1 MARDIYFR
9 SLIQK
14 LYGVY
19 GRMEN
24 SRSEKSEYFV
34 YSTIVSEKIIVYR
47 VILIS
52 FLIFREIIGWKYLNT
67 FRVKELYKLFFQYW
81 LHYYH
86 PK

>member
-34 YSTIVSEKIIVYR
+34 YFTIVSEKIIVYR

-52 FLIFREIIGWKYLNT
+52 FLIFREIIGWKYLNI

>member
-24 SRSEKSEYFV
+24 NRSEKSEYFV

-52 FLIFREIIGWKYLNT
+52 FLIFREIIGWKYLNI

>member
-1 MARDIYFR
+1 
-9 SLIQK
+9 
-14 LYGVY
+14 
-19 GRMEN
+19 MEN

-52 FLIFREIIGWKYLNT
+52 FLIFREIIGWKYLNI

-81 LHYYH
+81 LHRYY

>member
-34 YSTIVSEKIIVYR
+34 YSMIVSEKIIVYR

-52 FLIFREIIGWKYLNT
+52 FLIFREIIGWKYLNI

>member
-24 SRSEKSEYFV
+24 NRSEKSEYFV
-34 YSTIVSEKIIVYR
+34 YSMIVSEKIIVYR

-52 FLIFREIIGWKYLNT
+52 FLIFREIIGWKYLNI

>member
-52 FLIFREIIGWKYLNT
+52 FLIFREIIGWKYLNI